1 MKVYLDDERQ
11 TPPGFIR
18 AYWPEEA
25 IAMLK
30 TGQVDEISLDHDLG
44 DDNHGTGYDVVL
56 WIEEQVFMNG
66 FVPPD
71 MNVHSANS
79 SAADK
84 MWAGIQSIERM
95 HQRNQRRNESR
106 GRKMKITKSQLRKL
120 IRENIDAAGNFSDS
134 VVVGWMRMLTR
145 YPDFNEPLR
154 NAWDE
159 MIAGI
164 GWPEVIRQFQ
174 SDVGY
179 KKLPMGEMPDRDS
192 EEEDLMTLV
201 GGVSFHIR
209 KIQPGKNYPSS
220 AELEKE
226 IARQATV
233 RRNTPRSP
241 KAAYQPKYGPG
252 GTHERWN

>member
-1 MKVYLDDERQ
+1 
-11 TPPGFIR
+11 
-18 AYWPEEA
+18 
-25 IAMLK
+25 
-30 TGQVDEISLDHDLG
+30 
-44 DDNHGTGYDVVL
+44 
-56 WIEEQVFMNG
+56 
-66 FVPPD
+66 
-71 MNVHSANS
+71 
-79 SAADK
+79 
-84 MWAGIQSIERM
+84 
-95 HQRNQRRNESR
+95 
-106 GRKMKITKSQLRKL
+106 
-120 IRENIDAAGNFSDS
+120 
-134 VVVGWMRMLTR
+134 MLTR